1 MKKIFYIFL
10 LPFVL
15 ISCDEED
22 ITLAPYNAIQEDN
35 LLTTPA
41 SFENLL
47 TGAYAYMIKNP
58 TGATATATVGYGEE
72 FLIDT
77 EIMTDNLI
85 VNQNGR
91 LSNLGGF
98 RLISVPNQTH
108 LTYYTS
114 AYRPAELATRIIN
127 NIDKIPQNAARDNI
141 EGQARFIRAL
151 CHFDMVRIYSKIPTQ
166 SADANQ
172 SLGMFY
178 LDVLDPFLKPSR
190 PTVAE
195 TYSKIINDLLI
206 AKDKVSLTVSTAT
219 MNSGKVS
226 KAGVNA
232 LLSRVYLYMGDYA
245 KVIEY
250 GNLAISGNAVC
261 PRANFVTL
269 WDDANSSGVLFKL
282 RVIDQ
287 ADAATPGVVF
297 SQTVGGAIRSEYTV
311 PKSFFDLYP
320 SSDIRKSAYFV
331 TSPFPLPSA
340 TVPSPPIY
348 NNVIKYN
355 GRATGNANIVDVKV
369 IRVEEVYLNIA
380 EAEYRLN
387 GGGLASLDAVRSQ
400 RYSSFTSGNET
411 GVALLNAILLERRLE
426 LAFEM
431 DRFFTLK
438 RTNQT
443 MSRNATEGEFSDGL
457 GTPAESTALTI
468 PAGSFKWQLPIPQLQ
483 RDLNP
488 NLQQNPGY

>member
-1 MKKIFYIFL
+1 MKKIFYFLIFPL
-10 LPFVL
+10 VL
-15 ISCDEED
+15 TSCDEQD
-22 ITLAPYNAIQEDN
+22 IALAPYNAIQEDN

-58 TGATATATVGYGEE
+58 TGATATATVGYGGE

-77 EIMTDNLI
+77 EVMTDNLI

-91 LSNLGGF
+91 QTNLEGF
-98 RLISVPNQTH
+98 RLISVPNTTH
-108 LTYYTS
+108 LNYYTS
-114 AYRPAELATRIIN
+114 AYRPAEFATRIIN

-151 CHFDMVRIYSKIPTQ
+151 CHFDLARIYSKIPTQ
-166 SADANQ
+166 SSDANQ

-190 PTVAE
+190 PTVSE
-195 TYSKIINDLLI
+195 TYTKIINDLLI
-206 AKDKVSLTVSTAT
+206 AKDKVSLLTTAAT
-219 MNSGKVS
+219 LNSGKVS
-226 KAGVNA
+226 KAGVYA
-232 LLSRVYLYMGDYA
+232 LLSRVYLYMGDYN

-250 GNLAISGNAVC
+250 GNLAITGNTVC

-269 WDDANSSGVLFKL
+269 WDDANASGVLFKL
-282 RVIDQ
+282 RIIDQ
-287 ADAATPGVVF
+287 ADGATPGVVF
-297 SQTVGGAIRSEYTV
+297 SQTVGGEIRSEYAV
-311 PKSFFDLYP
+311 PKSFFDLYA
-320 SSDIRKSAYFV
+320 STDIRKSAYFI
-331 TSPFPLPSA
+331 TGPFQGQ
-340 TVPSPPIY
+340 TY
-348 NNVIKYN
+348 NNIIKYN
-355 GRATGNANIVDVKV
+355 GRATGNANIVDIKV
-369 IRVEEVYLNIA
+369 LRLEEVYLNMA
-380 EAEYRLN
+380 EAQYRLN
-387 GGGLASLDAVRSQ
+387 GGGLSLLDAVRSQ
-400 RYSSFTSGNET
+400 RYSPFVSGNESGT
-411 GVALLNAILLERRLE
+411 ALIDAILLERRLE

-443 MSRNATEGEFSDGL
+443 MTRNATEGEYSNGL
-457 GTPAESTALTI
+457 GTIIETTALTI
-468 PAGSFKWQLPIPQLQ
+468 PAGSYKWQLPIPQFQ